1 MTAIS
6 LQQIFDH
13 PRLVPALIV
22 AVSLGA
28 LATALASQYWGGL
41 QPCVLCFYQRYAY
54 LGAIAFGLLG
64 LIAGPRTG
72 TRRAAVALAGLAFLT
87 GAAIAAF
94 HVGVEQQWWRGTTG
108 CHAPAFDPNA
118 SIAELREQLLGT
130 GFVPCDQVQWSLFGI
145 SMAGYNVVA
154 SLGLALAS
162 LWAAR
167 QIKGPK
173 IGPRNRPRNPEPGT
187 RAIRPPRRR
196 SRA

>member
-6 LQQIFDH
+6 RQDFFDH

-28 LATALASQYWGGL
+28 LAAALASQYWGDL
-41 QPCVLCFYQRYAY
+41 QPCVLCIYQRYAY
-54 LGAIAFGLLG
+54 LGAAAFGLLG

-72 TRRAAVALAGLAFLT
+72 ARRAAVALAGLAFLT

-94 HVGVEQQWWRGTTG
+94 HVGVEQQWWRGTAE

-118 SIAELREQLLGT
+118 SIAELRKQLLGT
-130 GFVPCDQVQWSLFGI
+130 RFIPCDEVPWSLFGI
-145 SMAGYNVVA
+145 SMAGYNVLA

-162 LWAAR
+162 FWAAR
-167 QIKGPK
+167 NTKGP
-173 IGPRNRPRNPEPGT
+173 
-187 RAIRPPRRR
+187 
-196 SRA
+196 

>member
-6 LQQIFDH
+6 LQDAFDH

-41 QPCVLCFYQRYAY
+41 EPCILCYYQRYAY
-54 LGAIAFGLLG
+54 LVAAAFGLAG

-72 TRRAAVALAGLAFLT
+72 ARRAAVALAGLAFLT

-94 HVGVEQQWWRGTTG
+94 HVGVEQQWWRGTEE
-108 CHAPAFDPNA
+108 CHAPTFDPNA
-118 SIAELREQLLGT
+118 SVADLRKQLLGT
-130 GFVPCDQVQWSLFGI
+130 KFVPCDEVPWSLFGV
-145 SMAGYNVVA
+145 SMAGYTVLA

-162 LWAAR
+162 FWAACNVGR
-167 QIKGPK
+167 KQ
-173 IGPRNRPRNPEPGT
+173 
-187 RAIRPPRRR
+187 
-196 SRA
+196 SV

>member
-1 MTAIS
+1 MTAIP

-41 QPCVLCFYQRYAY
+41 QPCILCYYQRYAY

-72 TRRAAVALAGLAFLT
+72 ARRAAVALAGLAFLT
-87 GAAIAAF
+87 GAGIAAF
-94 HVGVEQQWWRGTTG
+94 QVGVEQLWWRGTTE
-108 CHAPAFDPNA
+108 CHAPVFDPNA
-118 SIAELREQLLGT
+118 SIAELRKQLLET
-130 GFVPCDQVQWSLFGI
+130 NFVPCDEVQWSLFGI
-145 SMAGYNVVA
+145 SLPGYNVLA

-162 LWAAR
+162 FWAAFHT
-167 QIKGPK
+167 KGP
-173 IGPRNRPRNPEPGT
+173 R
-187 RAIRPPRRR
+187 
-196 SRA
+196 

>member
-1 MTAIS
+1 MTAIP
-6 LQQIFDH
+6 LQRVIDH
-13 PRLVPALIV
+13 PFAMPALIV

-28 LATALASQYWGGL
+28 LATALASQHWGGL

-130 GFVPCDQVQWSLFGI
+130 DFVACDEVQWSLFGI
-145 SMAGYNVVA
+145 SMAGYNLLA

-167 QIKGPK
+167 HTKAASK
-173 IGPRNRPRNPEPGT
+173 
-187 RAIRPPRRR
+187 
-196 SRA
+196 